1 MIRHQFIFHN
11 NMFILIELVA
21 GMKELR
27 NIIDLLQKN
36 VTSIKWLKTPGT
48 QSSLLAKHCH
58 MHMRTWLD

>member
-1 MIRHQFIFHN
+1 
-11 NMFILIELVA
+11 MFILIELVA